1 MRHTNALRMLARAAM
16 PGSAG
21 LAGPRSATT
30 TTTTTIA
37 PPSFAALAGTT
48 RRHHAPPTEPRSWTS
63 APRHASHH
71 AMTTQRRGMA
81 SETPKPQGVPRG
93 ATLPTNFNNARASG
107 IRAFL
112 LSPGVIADPYRGP
125 RPWPSPSSF
134 LGTSGWKALVRM
146 VSRPMH
152 DVLTLGQCQSIKG
165 FTRDN
170 FKAEASQL
178 YRQIS
183 QLIAEKHVTPLR
195 HLVTEKALTEIKRE
209 AKSREKAGWGRIVW
223 EVRDLD
229 KPATLQGRMIFP
241 NPNDTQMAFAQIT
254 VGFKSYQRYAA
265 YDGKGRLVAGD
276 PDKYVPVEVSFF

>member
-1 MRHTNALRMLARAAM
+1 
-16 PGSAG
+16 
-21 LAGPRSATT
+21 
-30 TTTTTIA
+30 
-37 PPSFAALAGTT
+37 
-48 RRHHAPPTEPRSWTS
+48 
-63 APRHASHH
+63 
-71 AMTTQRRGMA
+71 
-81 SETPKPQGVPRG
+81 
-93 ATLPTNFNNARASG
+93 
-107 IRAFL
+107 
-112 LSPGVIADPYRGP
+112 
-125 RPWPSPSSF
+125 
-134 LGTSGWKALVRM
+134 M

-152 DVLTLGQCQSIKG
+152 DVLTLGQCQSITG

-276 PDKYVPVEVSFF
+276 PDKYVPVEDVWVLEHAFKLPNARWRLAARLPTVAPGEKAPGDSDDAPLISGWM